1 MKKKR
6 TDWDRFIWAFQHP
19 IGWER
24 AKGIALAHRRRILR
38 ENIEYD
44 YRMHKKEYDREFERE
59 WRKFEKEMWEP
70 KKTPDYIYYATGQR
84 YW

>member
-6 TDWDRFIWAFQHP
+6 NGWDRFIWAFQHP

-38 ENIEYD
+38 ENIEND
-44 YRMHKKEYDREFERE
+44 YRLHKEEYDREFEKDWMAFLIGNNIHTE
-59 WRKFEKEMWEP
+59 W
-70 KKTPDYIYYATGQR
+70 DGLHAD
-84 YW
+84 